1 MCCPYFYP
9 LERTHEI
16 AWAFP
21 RRLPLGSGFRGLC
34 RAAKEEFVPEDDTLR
49 DCCNLGHARTCP
61 RMPASRVADS
71 VRLTVVQDTGD
82 RILIL
87 YVYDLGHA
95 PAAHGQ
101 LTYDCASQNWVGGIN
116 DPCVQ
121 RQAECYLRVYL
132 DQRPRP

>member
-1 MCCPYFYP
+1 
-9 LERTHEI
+9 
-16 AWAFP
+16 
-21 RRLPLGSGFRGLC
+21 
-34 RAAKEEFVPEDDTLR
+34 
-49 DCCNLGHARTCP
+49 
-61 RMPASRVADS
+61 

-101 LTYDCASQNWVGGIN
+101 LTYDCKSQNWVGGIN